1 MNPRFLILVDSFK
14 DSISSNEIGKLLH
27 KLIPNSDYY
36 PISDGGEGFLD
47 TIKYIKS
54 AMK

>member
-14 DSISSNEIGKLLH
+14 GSISSNEIGKLLQ

-36 PISDGGEGFLD
+36 PISDGGEGGSFTLV
-47 TIKYIKS
+47 IGF
-54 AMK
+54 